1 PGLVALRRGFHAH
14 DYLAENEPA
23 WLDLLNQSAEFGA
36 WDATRLREEI
46 VYHLLPGGAVLVSGR
61 SEMVACAAVCD
72 FPADAPLA
80 TLMYVVVLPEYR
92 GHGLGKY
99 VTAAAINRA
108 FMAGYSGIT
117 LRTDDHRIPA
127 ITTYLDLG
135 LKPQIR
141 AGTTDNERWDKVLTR

>member
-1 PGLVALRRGFHAH
+1 MSLSWKGVHQGVRRQVRSAGNKMRRWLGVRPDSDTAQLRMFRTFLTGKTPGLVALRRGFHAH

-80 TLMYVVVLPEYR
+80 TLMY
-92 GHGLGKY
+92 
-99 VTAAAINRA
+99 
-108 FMAGYSGIT
+108 
-117 LRTDDHRIPA
+117 
-127 ITTYLDLG
+127 
-135 LKPQIR
+135 
-141 AGTTDNERWDKVLTR
+141 